1 MKLRKILAG
10 LALLLIA
17 FSQLCLP
24 ALAATG
30 VAGRVQVTDNT
41 EAVYCGSTG
50 VFTTAASATDIF
62 NFKGSGTKTI
72 YIRKIIWKQ
81 ANYGSTTQH
90 QVYLIKRS
98 TANSGGTSSAIT
110 AVPLDSTFSSATASG
125 VYYTAN
131 PTTGASVGTLIHVTI
146 IAGGAT
152 LNQNYPTLFD
162 STKGGSP
169 IVLRG
174 TSESIS
180 VNYNGVTDAIGTSA
194 CVDIE
199 WSEK

>member
-1 MKLRKILAG
+1 MKRFIT
-10 LALLLIA
+10 LLFTLYA
-17 FSQLCLP
+17 VLLQP
-24 ALAATG
+24 LAANASYFPST
-30 VAGRVQVTDNT
+30 QITDNKET
-41 EAVYCGSTG
+41 AYCASTP

-72 YIRKIIWKQ
+72 YIRKIVWKQ
-81 ANYGSTTQH
+81 ANSTAGGTH

-98 TANSGGTSSAIT
+98 TANSGGTSSALT
-110 AVPLDSTFSSATASG
+110 AVPLDSNFASATASG

-131 PTTGASVGTLIHVTI
+131 PTTGSSVGTISHGIFLVGSILHHFNNV
-146 IAGGAT
+146 
-152 LNQNYPTLFD
+152 LFD
-162 STKGGSP
+162 STKGGAP

-194 CVDIE
+194 VVDIE

>member
-1 MKLRKILAG
+1 MKRFIT
-10 LALLLIA
+10 LLFTLYVVLL
-17 FSQLCLP
+17 QP
-24 ALAATG
+24 LAADASYFPST
-30 VAGRVQVTDNT
+30 QITDNKET
-41 EAVYCGSTG
+41 AYCGSTP

-72 YIRKIIWKQ
+72 YIRKITWKQ
-81 ANYGSTTQH
+81 CNSVAGGTH

-98 TANSGGTSSAIT
+98 TANSGGTSSALT
-110 AVPLDSTFSSATASG
+110 AVPLDSNFASATASG

-131 PTTGASVGTLIHVTI
+131 PTTGTSVGTISHCVFLLGSLVYHLNHV
-146 IAGGAT
+146 
-152 LNQNYPTLFD
+152 LFD
-162 STKGGSP
+162 STKGGAP

-194 CVDIE
+194 VVDIE

>member
-1 MKLRKILAG
+1 MKRFIT
-10 LALLLIA
+10 LLFTLYA
-17 FSQLCLP
+17 VLLQP
-24 ALAATG
+24 LAANASYFPST
-30 VAGRVQVTDNT
+30 QITDNKET
-41 EAVYCGSTG
+41 AYCGSTP

-62 NFKGSGTKTI
+62 NFKGSSTKTI
-72 YIRKIIWKQ
+72 YIRKITWKQ
-81 ANYGSTTQH
+81 CNSVAGGTH

-98 TANSGGTSSAIT
+98 TANSGGTSSALT
-110 AVPLDSTFSSATASG
+110 AVPLDSNFASATASG

-131 PTTGASVGTLIHVTI
+131 PTTGTSVGTISHGIFLV
-146 IAGGAT
+146 GAVLHH
-152 LNQNYPTLFD
+152 LNDVLFD
-162 STKGGSP
+162 STKGGAP

-194 CVDIE
+194 VVDIE

>member
-1 MKLRKILAG
+1 MKRFIT
-10 LALLLIA
+10 LLFTLYVVLL
-17 FSQLCLP
+17 QP
-24 ALAATG
+24 LAANASYFPST
-30 VAGRVQVTDNT
+30 QITDNKET
-41 EAVYCGSTG
+41 AYCGSTP

-72 YIRKIIWKQ
+72 YIRKITWKQ
-81 ANYGSTTQH
+81 ANSAAGGTH

-98 TANSGGTSSAIT
+98 TANSGGTSSALT
-110 AVPLDSTFSSATASG
+110 AVPLDSNFASATASG

-131 PTTGASVGTLIHVTI
+131 PTTGTSVGTISHGIFLV
-146 IAGGAT
+146 GSVL
-152 LNQNYPTLFD
+152 LNFNNVLFD
-162 STKGGSP
+162 STKGGAP

-194 CVDIE
+194 VVDIE